1 MRFSVVG
8 AGAIGGL
15 MAARLSAAG
24 HPVHVIARGPTLE
37 AIMSD
42 GLTVTSADGSPAIKT
57 AVSASND
64 FSAAA
69 GCDAVILAVKAHQII
84 DIADEIPKLYGPDTT
99 VIPVQNG
106 IPWWFFQRFGGPR
119 DGHRLVT
126 LDNGAIARAIPPDRI
141 VATVAYPAAERR
153 GPSLIHHV
161 EGDRFPIGELDGTK
175 SDRAVAI
182 AAAFS
187 DAGFTSRVVSDIRS
201 NLWVKAWGNLAFNPI
216 SALTGSTLGEICA
229 DPETRRLVTDMML
242 EAAAIADALG
252 VRIRLG
258 VDKRIAGAEQIGDH
272 RTSML
277 QDLEAGRP
285 LEVDPLVGVFVELGE
300 LTGVATP
307 SIRAIYAAVQR
318 LNRRLIEEVT
328 VS

>member
-1 MRFSVVG
+1 M
-8 AGAIGGL
+8 
-15 MAARLSAAG
+15 
-24 HPVHVIARGPTLE
+24 
-37 AIMSD
+37 
-42 GLTVTSADGSPAIKT
+42 
-57 AVSASND
+57 
-64 FSAAA
+64 
-69 GCDAVILAVKAHQII
+69 
-84 DIADEIPKLYGPDTT
+84 
-99 VIPVQNG
+99 
-106 IPWWFFQRFGGPR
+106 
-119 DGHRLVT
+119 
-126 LDNGAIARAIPPDRI
+126 
-141 VATVAYPAAERR
+141 
-153 GPSLIHHV
+153 
-161 EGDRFPIGELDGTK
+161 
-175 SDRAVAI
+175 
-182 AAAFS
+182 
-187 DAGFTSRVVSDIRS
+187 
-201 NLWVKAWGNLAFNPI
+201 
-216 SALTGSTLGEICA
+216 
-229 DPETRRLVTDMML
+229 TDMML